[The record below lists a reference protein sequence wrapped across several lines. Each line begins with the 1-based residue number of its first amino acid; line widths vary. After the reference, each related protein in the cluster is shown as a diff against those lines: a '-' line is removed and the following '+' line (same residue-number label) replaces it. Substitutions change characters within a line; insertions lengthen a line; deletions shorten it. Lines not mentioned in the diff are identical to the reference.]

1 MRRWMG
7 ATVGESA
14 ERRGRIVSEDSW
26 LVVNWRSETFVVVNP
41 RSMRNN
47 EQGDLRDRTVDFPAA
62 ATRNLRLEE
71 GLFTRWFGCVW
82 LV

>member
-7 ATVGESA
+7 ETAGESA
-14 ERRGRIVSEDSW
+14 ERRGRMVSEDSW

-47 EQGDLRDRTVDFPAA
+47 ERET
-62 ATRNLRLEE
+62 
-71 GLFTRWFGCVW
+71 
-82 LV
+82 